1 MILAVTWHID
11 GVIGSLVRED
21 SRELANRGYDVV
33 VLHPWHDDASV
44 REGGV
49 TYRHVAITIK
59 SNVNIVTSVI
69 SALGDFA
76 RAMSELFHE
85 RYDPSRVRLII
96 SYEWTGSLLGSLAK
110 KFLERPLMTSV
121 HSVESMRTSEKSLLS
136 LSIRGLEM
144 RFLHYSDLVVARS
157 KEAYARVLAEYRV
170 PSDRAKVALSPKD
183 MASIVMEVLES
194 P

>member
-1 MILAVTWHID
+1 LILAVTWHID
-11 GVIGSLVRED
+11 NATGLLVRED

-33 VLHPWHDDASV
+33 VLHPWHDDASI
-44 REGGV
+44 REYGV

-59 SNVNIVTSVI
+59 NNVNIATSVI

-85 RYDPSRVRLII
+85 RYDPSQVRLII

-110 KFLERPLMTSV
+110 KFLGRPLITSIY
-121 HSVESMRTSEKSLLS
+121 SVESMRTSEKSLLS

-144 RFLHYSDLVVARS
+144 RFLHYSDLIVARS
-157 KEAYARVLAEYRV
+157 REAYARVLAEYRV
-170 PSDRAKVALSPKD
+170 PSDKAKTALSSKD
-183 MASIVMEVLES
+183 MASIVMEVLEG

>member
-11 GVIGSLVRED
+11 GTIGSLVRED
-21 SRELANRGYDVV
+21 SKELANRGYDVA
-33 VLHPWHDDASV
+33 VLHPWHDDVSV

-49 TYRHVAITIK
+49 MYRHVAITIK
-59 SNVNIVTSVI
+59 DNINIVTSVMA
-69 SALGDFA
+69 ALGDFA

-85 RYDPSRVRLII
+85 RYDPSHVKLII

-110 KFLERPLMTSV
+110 KFLGRPLITSIY
-121 HSVESMRTSEKSLLS
+121 SVESMRSNEKSLLS
-136 LSIRGLEM
+136 LNIHGLEM
-144 RFLHYSDLVVARS
+144 RFLHYSDLIVARS
-157 KEAYARVLAEYRV
+157 GEAYARVLAEYRV
-170 PSDRAKVALSPKD
+170 PNDKAKMALSSRD